1 MAALK
6 IKRVK
11 GHEYFYWRKRVR
23 SHKKFG
29 GDGRVRTVDYLIGT
43 HPISGNWLPY
53 HLWSQNINLQEY
65 IKAVISW
72 NIRINEWQKLI
83 DFTIDWKKN
92 KVSLKGLIPPMRL
105 MDIVF
110 GVDCRNQRWRKVR
123 EDFQSVLNQIIKRST
138 SIETNIERAAW
149 RIALHEKCLVKAKE
163 LRDAAKDARLDA
175 DAYTPDIDLHLDQYA
190 SELEAEAD
198 RLLQRYLEIVN
209 ELLVLA
215 PPKQR
220 SSFRADVIRRAEQLA
235 KDKRWLEEYQVKLE
249 SA

>member
-1 MAALK
+1 MP
-6 IKRVK
+6 
-11 GHEYFYWRKRVR
+11 
-23 SHKKFG
+23 
-29 GDGRVRTVDYLIGT
+29 IGT
-43 HPISGNWLPY
+43 NPLGQWLSYYFWAGDVALEPY
-53 HLWSQNINLQEY
+53 TE
-65 IKAVISW
+65 AVIKYLCPRDWEPFVNVTISW
-72 NIRINEWQKLI
+72 DKP
-83 DFTIDWKKN
+83 KP
-92 KVSLKGLIPPMRL
+92 KVSITSIVPM
-105 MDIVF
+105 F
-110 GVDCRNQRWRKVR
+110 ADCRSRQWKR
-123 EDFQSVLNQIIKRST
+123 EREALQGALNQIIKRST
-138 SIETNIERAAW
+138 SIEKIIERAAY
-149 RIALHEKCLVKAKE
+149 RVAFHEKCLVKAKE
-163 LRDAAKDARLDA
+163 LRDAAKDARLDV